1 MSSDLALSVG
11 LLAGWLALVLWLV
24 WPEPHCKCCPEGQ
37 RARETRDRQ
46 DNSEDE
52 GLLHESR
59 SNNGVHCAVP
69 RVRGSGAFEAGVS

>member
-37 RARETRDRQ
+37 RARKTRDR
-46 DNSEDE
+46 S
-52 GLLHESR
+52 
-59 SNNGVHCAVP
+59 A
-69 RVRGSGAFEAGVS
+69 